1 MKMNLPNKLTILRM
15 ILIPVFVAV
24 FFIEELPYNH
34 VYSAVIFALAA
45 ITDFLDGKIARKY
58 NLVTNFGKFL
68 DPIADK
74 ALVSTSLII
83 YALSAKTAT
92 DVLGFDPSIAYV
104 CCTSLILMRELIIS
118 GFRMIAAKNQVVLAA
133 DIWGK
138 AKTFVTDFAI
148 LFLLLVLDFSGL
160 LRTVTVIVAYV
171 LYAIATVLT
180 VISGVNYI
188 AKNPDVLKDKE

>member
-15 ILIPVFVAV
+15 ILIPVFMA
-24 FFIEELPYNH
+24 FYFLDMIPYNH
-34 VYSAVIFALAA
+34 VIAAGVFALAA
-45 ITDFLDGKIARKY
+45 FTDFLDGKIARKY

-74 ALVSTSLII
+74 ALVSTALII
-83 YALSAKTAT
+83 YLTSAIAGKET
-92 DVLGFDPSIAYV
+92 LGFDPTIAYA
-104 CCTSLILMRELIIS
+104 CCASVIVMRELIIS

-138 AKTFVTDFAI
+138 AKTFVTDFA
-148 LFLLLVLDFSGL
+148 LAFLLVGTDLDGRLGEVVLVIG
-160 LRTVTVIVAYV
+160 YV
-171 LYAIATVLT
+171 LFAIATLLT

-188 AKNPDVLKDKE
+188 LKNPDVLKDKA